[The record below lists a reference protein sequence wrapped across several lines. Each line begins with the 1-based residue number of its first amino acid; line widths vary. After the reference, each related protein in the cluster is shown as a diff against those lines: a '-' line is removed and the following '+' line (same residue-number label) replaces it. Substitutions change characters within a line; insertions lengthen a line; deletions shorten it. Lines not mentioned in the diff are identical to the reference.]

1 MIKKTLVTFFI
12 CLLFIAGISAK
23 SKKQKVLVFFK
34 TAGYH
39 HNAIKAGT
47 TAIFK
52 LANENNFIAD
62 TTADSTKFTSK
73 NLKQYAA
80 VIFLNTTGNVLNEE
94 QQLAFTKFIQSGK
107 GFVGVHAAA
116 DTEYDWPWYGHLTGA
131 YFKSHPKIQEATLH
145 IPDSS
150 FIATKHL
157 PRQWIHT
164 DEWYNFK
171 QLPEDVHILIT
182 VDEKSYTGGANG
194 DNHPISWYHNFDG
207 GRAFYTALGHTDAC
221 YSDPLF
227 LQHLYGGIRYA
238 MSGQLN

>member
-1 MIKKTLVTFFI
+1 M
-12 CLLFIAGISAK
+12 
-23 SKKQKVLVFFK
+23 LVFFK

-39 HNAIKAGT
+39 HNSIAAGT
-47 TAIFK
+47 AAIFK
-52 LANENNFIAD
+52 LAEENNFIAD
-62 TTADSTKFTSK
+62 TTADSTKFNNK

-80 VIFLNTTGNVLNEE
+80 VIFLNTTGNVLNEDG
-94 QQLAFTKFIQSGK
+94 QAAFTKFIQSGK

-116 DTEYDWPWYGHLTGA
+116 DTEYDWPWYDSLNGA
-131 YFKSHPKIQEATLH
+131 HFKSHPKIQEATLN

-171 QLPEDVHILIT
+171 QPPADVHVLMT
-182 VDEKSYTGGANG
+182 VDEKSYTGGTNG

-227 LQHLYGGIRYA
+227 LQHLYGGIQYA